1 MKRIAMV
8 AVAVVLG
15 AFASTASASTGAVS
29 HAHRAGTQTGWS
41 AEYNATEYYG
51 AVKCTGKT
59 IVNKKFPFGKDVEKC
74 ETTEGTLMRMKA
86 GKEQKAFENS
96 GGGSVTE
103 WESDSGSGKKTTDF
117 SFSVNKKL
125 TKFKLVA
132 IYSS

>member
-1 MKRIAMV
+1 M
-8 AVAVVLG
+8 
-15 AFASTASASTGAVS
+15 
-29 HAHRAGTQTGWS
+29 
-41 AEYNATEYYG
+41 
-51 AVKCTGKT
+51 KCTGKT

-74 ETTEGTLMRMKA
+74 ETTEGTLKRMKA